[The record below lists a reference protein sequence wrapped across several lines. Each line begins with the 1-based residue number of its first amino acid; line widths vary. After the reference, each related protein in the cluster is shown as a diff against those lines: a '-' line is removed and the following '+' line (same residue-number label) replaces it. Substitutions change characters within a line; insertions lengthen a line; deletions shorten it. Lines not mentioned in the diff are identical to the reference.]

1 MSQTQSRVYRA
12 RCAFGAQNIGGLQ
25 MRFWLIAG
33 GCLAALQPALAENA
47 PTGVLVGEIARNGS
61 AQCFLNRG
69 FSTFQRNFNVAVAAG
84 TKAVI
89 SFPSAFCQGYEL
101 GGVAVL
107 TFSGSNSGTI
117 QFKRASD
124 TTLGRRGPHFPTTLK
139 LMCRT
144 RTRSS

>member
-1 MSQTQSRVYRA
+1 
-12 RCAFGAQNIGGLQ
+12 

-89 SFPSAFCQGYEL
+89 SFPSAFCQGHEL

-124 TTLGRRGPHFPTTLK
+124 TTLGSQGTAFSNYSETYVSNTHEIIVKFDIPALWSVDLTLEA
-139 LMCRT
+139 
-144 RTRSS
+144 SYP